1 MAKRVGFWVAWYV
14 PQVVLWL
21 AFVDTFARQEVIAGL
36 VAAAV
41 AATAAELVRSQE
53 LVRFRLDPRWLRG
66 LPGLPWQVLR
76 DTWLLTVAL
85 WRHCTGHPVR
95 GVFRVV
101 PFPSEADDNRSAA
114 RRPLSRSWP
123 RWPRIPWWSGSRA
136 TRGSCWSTSWSRSPV
151 RRCRP
156 ACWRIVLDDPDR
168 RTVNEWAVAALA
180 LLAGLVPC
188 GVVCLRGSP
197 VDRLIGLELAGTV
210 DTLVLLLLAQAYDRA
225 IYFDLAL
232 ALALL
237 SFAGGLVFA
246 RFLERWI

>member
-14 PQVVLWL
+14 PLVVLWL

-101 PFPSEADDNRSAA
+101 PFPSEADDDRSAA
-114 RRPLSRSWP
+114 RRALV
-123 RWPRIPWWSGSRA
+123 
-136 TRGSCWSTSWSRSPV
+136 T
-151 RRCRP
+151 
-156 ACWRIVLDDPDR
+156 VLVSVAPN
-168 RTVNEWAVAALA
+168 TVVVGVEGDEGE
-180 LLAGLVPC
+180 LLVHQLVPQP
-188 GVVCLRGSP
+188 GSP
-197 VDRLIGLELAGTV
+197 VPPSMLE
-210 DTLVLLLLAQAYDRA
+210 DRA
-225 IYFDLAL
+225 
-232 ALALL
+232 
-237 SFAGGLVFA
+237 
-246 RFLERWI
+246 R

>member
-14 PQVVLWL
+14 PLVVLWL

-36 VAAAV
+36 VAAAI

-114 RRPLSRSWP
+114 RRALV
-123 RWPRIPWWSGSRA
+123 
-136 TRGSCWSTSWSRSPV
+136 T
-151 RRCRP
+151 
-156 ACWRIVLDDPDR
+156 VLVSVAPN
-168 RTVNEWAVAALA
+168 TVVVGVEGDEGE
-180 LLAGLVPC
+180 LLVHELVPQP
-188 GVVCLRGSP
+188 GSP
-197 VDRLIGLELAGTV
+197 VPPSMLE
-210 DTLVLLLLAQAYDRA
+210 DRA
-225 IYFDLAL
+225 
-232 ALALL
+232 
-237 SFAGGLVFA
+237 
-246 RFLERWI
+246 

>member
-14 PQVVLWL
+14 SLVVLWL

-114 RRPLSRSWP
+114 RRALV
-123 RWPRIPWWSGSRA
+123 
-136 TRGSCWSTSWSRSPV
+136 T
-151 RRCRP
+151 
-156 ACWRIVLDDPDR
+156 VLVSVAPN
-168 RTVNEWAVAALA
+168 TVVVGVEGDEGE
-180 LLAGLVPC
+180 LLVHQLVPQP
-188 GVVCLRGSP
+188 GSP
-197 VDRLIGLELAGTV
+197 VPPSMLE
-210 DTLVLLLLAQAYDRA
+210 DRA
-225 IYFDLAL
+225 
-232 ALALL
+232 
-237 SFAGGLVFA
+237 
-246 RFLERWI
+246 R

>member
-1 MAKRVGFWVAWYV
+1 MAKRVGFWIAWYV
-14 PQVVLWL
+14 PLVVLWL

-114 RRPLSRSWP
+114 RRALV
-123 RWPRIPWWSGSRA
+123 
-136 TRGSCWSTSWSRSPV
+136 T
-151 RRCRP
+151 
-156 ACWRIVLDDPDR
+156 VLASVAPN
-168 RTVNEWAVAALA
+168 TVVVGVEGDEGE
-180 LLAGLVPC
+180 LLVHELVPQP
-188 GVVCLRGSP
+188 GSP
-197 VDRLIGLELAGTV
+197 VPPSMLE
-210 DTLVLLLLAQAYDRA
+210 DRA
-225 IYFDLAL
+225 
-232 ALALL
+232 
-237 SFAGGLVFA
+237 
-246 RFLERWI
+246 R

>member
-14 PQVVLWL
+14 PLVVLWL

-114 RRPLSRSWP
+114 RRALV
-123 RWPRIPWWSGSRA
+123 
-136 TRGSCWSTSWSRSPV
+136 T
-151 RRCRP
+151 
-156 ACWRIVLDDPDR
+156 VLASVAPN
-168 RTVNEWAVAALA
+168 TVVVGVEGDEGE
-180 LLAGLVPC
+180 LLVHQLVPQP
-188 GVVCLRGSP
+188 GSP
-197 VDRLIGLELAGTV
+197 VPPSMLEN
-210 DTLVLLLLAQAYDRA
+210 RA
-225 IYFDLAL
+225 
-232 ALALL
+232 
-237 SFAGGLVFA
+237 
-246 RFLERWI
+246 R